1 MGSDRTKV
9 DNTTWGKN
17 GEGWF
22 WVLSGFAFGLLIL
35 AAFLD
40 APGLQVAGP
49 CVGGLVG
56 LAFRIFRSLKK
67 EIAELK
73 SGDADVSTATQ
84 ESE

>member
-1 MGSDRTKV
+1 MGSDRAKV

-22 WVLSGFAFGLLIL
+22 WVLSGFAIGFLFL

-40 APGLQVAGP
+40 GPVLQVAGP
-49 CVGGLVG
+49 CIGGLLG

-73 SGDADVSTATQ
+73 SADSTATQ
-84 ESE
+84 DSE